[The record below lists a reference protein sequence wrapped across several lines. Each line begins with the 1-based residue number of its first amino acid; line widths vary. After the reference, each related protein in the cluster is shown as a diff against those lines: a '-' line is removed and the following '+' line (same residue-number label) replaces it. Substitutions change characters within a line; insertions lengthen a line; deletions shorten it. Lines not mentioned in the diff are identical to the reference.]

1 MSLDSYRLEHR
12 AYQGLLQHCYST
24 ARYRESAKRRESAI
38 MDSTVPD
45 DAEHTPTSVCP
56 PGGLG
61 GSRTSTSPFV
71 SNRLMAFENKSTDKG
86 TKRPTEGNGYSGMH
100 EATVLER
107 MRLFT
112 SNNSSR
118 SSSSPRVQEEKS
130 KRVLREDWIKES
142 TPVKSAVEDT
152 VPEITYKGGI
162 PIPRKL
168 SISQARTEL
177 PIMLA
182 HVKVSERASNFNIL
196 DEGSSLKKN
205 VTSAEELPS
214 VLRNFRAA
222 ERSSSISLMDPV
234 TTPPRSNQII
244 EEVPQLCRDVRV
256 SERMTTFNSSEQDIV
271 PKNIPPSDRKILP
284 SGSGTAV
291 ETSVAESSNNYSQKR
306 AGADNSFGWT
316 KVRYISL
323 SLNNSELVTS
333 I

>member
-1 MSLDSYRLEHR
+1 ME
-12 AYQGLLQHCYST
+12 
-24 ARYRESAKRRESAI
+24 
-38 MDSTVPD
+38 STVPD
-45 DAEHTPTSVCP
+45 EVEHTPMSVCP
-56 PGGLG
+56 PGGIG

-71 SNRLMAFENKSTDKG
+71 SNRLMAIENKSTDKG
-86 TKRPTEGNGYSGMH
+86 RKAPTEGNGYSGMH

-142 TPVKSAVEDT
+142 TPIKSQVVDAA
-152 VPEITYKGGI
+152 PEIAYHGGI
-162 PIPRKL
+162 PVPRKL

-182 HVKVSERASNFNIL
+182 HVKVSERASNFNVL

-205 VTSAEELPS
+205 ASTKEEVPS
-214 VLRNFRAA
+214 VLRNLRGT
-222 ERSSSISLMDPV
+222 ERSSSISLMDPI
-234 TTPPRSNQII
+234 TPQKSNQTI

-291 ETSVAESSNNYSQKR
+291 ETSLAVLTPNRYGHKR
-306 AGADNSFGWT
+306 SGADQSFGWT
-316 KVRYISL
+316 KVNYDDITPSL
-323 SLNNSELVTS
+323 PSYLTLNFLTS
-333 I
+333 PL